1 MVLPPLPL
9 VLPEESLE
17 EVAAF
22 QEHCASSSPRALS
35 HKKLS
40 LPPFP
45 ACPSDAVVREFNR
58 LDIGRVRRN
67 KFFMKKTHSSRLKF
81 PSTTRFRQW
90 LRLGAVAISSS
101 SVLHAEAAGEYPLA
115 GADEATPSRSHYFSW
130 VDNTNEGSTEKQT
143 LTNLDFFKWLHDD
156 YGMALDIYALDA
168 GAIDTP
174 GGYGSMDSERFKKQF
189 PNGFGPLAAKAKSF
203 DCRLGV
209 WLGPDGFGDT
219 PEQEKAR
226 TDMLVKLCRDF
237 NFHLFK
243 VDAVCGQLRPEKQ
256 QAFVKM
262 LKECRKYCPDLIVL
276 NHRLDLGEG
285 EAHTTTHLWAGEAY
299 IDVWRGNE
307 GTGTHN
313 RVGAI
318 ELGVPVDGSGKPKR
332 LVEDHGVCLS
342 SCLDFWEDDLVLQ
355 ALSRNLI
362 LAPELYGSPWLL
374 RDDEFPKLARIYNLT
389 RRYRDILT
397 NGMMLDE
404 KNYGPKSVSRGN
416 EKTRI
421 VTLQNTT
428 WNPVTYKVTLD
439 GSIGIGGSGPY
450 EVRRLHPAESLLGT
464 FKKGET
470 FNVTVL
476 PFRSHAMIISSEPSA
491 ELGVD
496 GCAYEVVRDVPGK
509 PATLQLLGMAGTTA
523 KVSLP
528 KQPRKFS
535 KATLGGQSAPDL
547 IAGKTVE
554 VKFPGTPLK
563 QAFHRKLADLATVAV
578 PQDAAALYEATCFAA
593 DNNAMEIRSLA
604 RSGPTA
610 IPQVQ
615 ASRAAFLGQKL
626 LTERGVWDHFLFDND
641 PNTFFRLSQNPIWDG
656 ALRID
661 TGKPIKI
668 DQWVLRN
675 VDATFKPEKAYVS
688 ADLKSWTEVPIKI
701 EAETPG
707 EASVLKDAFS
717 GTKEFQTIQV
727 NRLTLDLPA
736 SAQTVRYL
744 KIPGTAKNVGEV
756 TASLMGKAVERGGW
770 RASNVFADY
779 LKAPAKLAWSASFKL
794 TEAAKGSY
802 LVVPCIGKH
811 GQDGAY
817 AALRMNG
824 RWIGAPQRA
833 KGYPANPW
841 ETGNGRPDQNFS
853 YFFPVTPDMIGKTLD
868 AVVLQF
874 DSQGNTK
881 IPLGEFKSEVWITT
895 YPIPYVAKQ
904 LVLEE

>member
-1 MVLPPLPL
+1 MSPFASSHSPFRFRLPPTG
-9 VLPEESLE
+9 
-17 EVAAF
+17 
-22 QEHCASSSPRALS
+22 
-35 HKKLS
+35 
-40 LPPFP
+40 
-45 ACPSDAVVREFNR
+45 N
-58 LDIGRVRRN
+58 
-67 KFFMKKTHSSRLKF
+67 
-81 PSTTRFRQW
+81 FRQW
-90 LRLGAVAISSS
+90 LRLCAIVISGS
-101 SVLHAEAAGEYPLA
+101 SVLHAQAAGKHPLA
-115 GADEATPSRSHYFSW
+115 GADESTPSLSHYFSW
-130 VDNTNEGSTEKQT
+130 IDNTNEGSTEKQT
-143 LTNLDFFKWLHDD
+143 LANLDFFKWLHDD

-189 PNGFGPLAAKAKSF
+189 PKGFGPLAEKAKSF
-203 DCRLGV
+203 GCRLGV

-226 TDMLVKLCRDF
+226 TEMLVKLCRDF

-256 QAFVKM
+256 EAFVKM

-285 EAHTTTHLWAGEAY
+285 EAHTTTRLWAGEAY

-318 ELGVPVDGSGKPKR
+318 ELGVPTDNQGKPQR

-342 SCLDFWEDDLVLQ
+342 SCLDYWDDDLVLQ

-362 LAPELYGSPWLL
+362 LAPEIYGSPWFL

-389 RRYRDILT
+389 RRYRDILPS
-397 NGMMLDE
+397 GMMLDE
-404 KNYGPKSVSRGN
+404 KAYGPKSVSRGN
-416 EKTRI
+416 DKTRI

-428 WNPVTYKVTLD
+428 WNPVTYTVTLD
-439 GSIGIGGSGPY
+439 SSIGINGSGPY
-450 EVRRLHPAESLLGT
+450 DVRRLHPTESMLGS
-464 FKKGET
+464 FKKGDT
-470 FNVTVL
+470 VKVTVL
-476 PFRSHAMIISSEPSA
+476 PFRSHAMIISSEPSL
-491 ELGVD
+491 ELGVN

-509 PATLQLLGMAGTTA
+509 PATLHLLGMPGTTA
-523 KVSLP
+523 TVSLP
-528 KQPRKFS
+528 AQPRKFS
-535 KATLGGQSAPDL
+535 NASLAGQAQPDL
-547 IAGKTVE
+547 IAGKTLE

-563 QAFHRKLADLATVAV
+563 QAFHRKLGDLTSVAV
-578 PQDAAALYEATCFAA
+578 PKDAEALYEATCFAA
-593 DNNAMEIRSLA
+593 DNNAMEIRSIA

-615 ASRAAFLGQKL
+615 SSRAAFLGQKL
-626 LTERGVWDHFLFDND
+626 LVERGIWDHYLFDND
-641 PNTFFRLSQNPIWDG
+641 PSTFFRLSQTPIWGG

-661 TGKPIKI
+661 TGKATNI
-668 DQWVLRN
+668 DNWVIRN
-675 VDATFKPEKAYVS
+675 VDDQFKPKKAYVS
-688 ADLKSWTEVPIKI
+688 ADLKTWSAVPIKI

-736 SAQTVRYL
+736 NGQPVRYL
-744 KIPGTAKNVGEV
+744 KIPGAAKNVGEV
-756 TASLMGKAVERGGW
+756 SASYRGKAVDRSGW

-779 LKAPAKLAWSASFKL
+779 NRAPAKLAWSASFKL
-794 TEAAKGSY
+794 DEAAKGSY

-824 RWIGAPQRA
+824 RFIGAPQRA
-833 KGYPANPW
+833 KGYAANPW
-841 ETGNGRPDQNFS
+841 ETGNGRPDGNFS
-853 YFFPVTPDMIGKTLD
+853 YFFPVTPDMVGKTID
-868 AVVLQF
+868 AIVMQF
-874 DSQGNTK
+874 DSEGNSK

-895 YPIPYVAKQ
+895 HPLPYVAQQ